1 MWFALHSDQYV
12 PDLKKPLTRRTIDTD
27 HFFNS
32 DCSFL
37 SQQRNQ
43 TPTAVTNNQNKS
55 RIKKKT
61 RLRRLWELFE
71 TVANSWDHWQFIRY
85 HWQLTRTD
93 DRSSCSY
100 SSFNHDHS
108 LNSTQ
113 SMYTIY
119 STKLNLLSYRPP
131 RPLPAPAVGL
141 GRGSR
146 LASDFQEPTVPDVP
160 LLEVSLYQ
168 SYILV

>member
-1 MWFALHSDQYV
+1 KKKRACGAFENSS
-12 PDLKKPLTRRTIDTD
+12 KPLPIHETIDNSSDTIDNLLEQMTD
-27 HFFNS
+27 RH
-32 DCSFL
+32 
-37 SQQRNQ
+37 
-43 TPTAVTNNQNKS
+43 V
-55 RIKKKT
+55 
-61 RLRRLWELFE
+61 
-71 TVANSWDHWQFIRY
+71 H
-85 HWQLTRTD
+85 
-93 DRSSCSY
+93 
-100 SSFNHDHS
+100 SFNHDHS
-108 LNSTQ
+108 INSTQ